1 VKKNPTR
8 LKIALIGSRDECM
21 KFALLLADKPRIE
34 ILLFSPREKDNV
46 RFLRGKVRVL
56 RSLQELKR
64 EKNLNLVINLSQL
77 DVSSVLGK
85 EVNILGEK
93 QARLFYD
100 LLYSSR
106 AQDETDLLEE
116 LEKAYEVI
124 RKNQSEIIKSQEEM
138 ERSLSELFFLHEYFK
153 ALSTSIK
160 LSEVGHLI
168 VDGANGILGAEI
180 SWLYL
185 LEKGAL
191 TFQAAQGYPE
201 DAFCPVLEVGGSFEG
216 RAIEEGTLQE
226 KLTEKGEIY
235 LKSIQNLALKSAY
248 AIPLRTKGETL
259 GVFSIG
265 FTFNRTLTP
274 REKERF
280 ISMAY
285 VSSLALHNA
294 ILHREIEKLS
304 ITDRLTGLYD
314 HAYFQERLAEEVA
327 NAKRYKR
334 KVSLLMLDIDN
345 FKKFN
350 DTFGHPRGDQ
360 VLKKIGEVLREVIRE
375 GDIAARYG
383 GEEFVVILPETAKAE
398 AVRVAERVRRRIERE
413 KFEGNKEF
421 PLVTQSVSVGV
432 ATYPDDALSKG
443 DLIEQADRALYRAKW
458 GGRNKV
464 AVAES
469 ISKEAEKDD
478 DEKGEVEESGKREDT
493 SG

>member
-1 VKKNPTR
+1 M
-8 LKIALIGSRDECM
+8 KIALIGSRDECM
-21 KFALLLADKPRIE
+21 KYSLLLVNKPQVE
-34 ILLFSPREKDNV
+34 ILLFSPTEKKDNV
-46 RFLRGKVRVL
+46 RFLGERIRVL
-56 RSLQELKR
+56 RNLQELKR
-64 EKNLNLVINLSQL
+64 ERDLNLVINLSQL
-77 DVSSVLGK
+77 DISSLLEE

-100 LLYSSR
+100 LLYSSK
-106 AQDETDLLEE
+106 AEGETDLLEE

-124 RKNQSEIIKSQEEM
+124 RKSQSEIIKSQEEM
-138 ERSLSELFFLHEYFK
+138 EKSLSELFFLHEYFK

-160 LSEVGHLI
+160 LSEVSHLI

-185 LEKGAL
+185 LGKGVL

-201 DAFCPVLEVGGSFEG
+201 DAFSLVLSVGESFEG
-216 RAIEEGTLQE
+216 KTIEEGTLQE
-226 KLTEKGEIY
+226 KLAEEGEIY
-235 LKSIQNLALKSAY
+235 LNSIQNLALKSVY
-248 AIPLRTKGETL
+248 AIPLKTKGETI

-265 FTFNRTLTP
+265 FTFNRNLTF
-274 REKERF
+274 RDKERF

-314 HAYFQERLAEEVA
+314 HAYFQERLAQEVA
-327 NAKRYKR
+327 NAQRYKR
-334 KVSLLMLDIDN
+334 KVSLLMLDIDS

-350 DTFGHPRGDQ
+350 DTFGHPKGDQ

-375 GDIAARYG
+375 GDLVARYG
-383 GEEFVVILPETAKAE
+383 GEEFVVVLPETAKSE
-398 AVRVAERVRRRIERE
+398 AVRVADRIRRRIEKE
-413 KFEGNKEF
+413 KFEGNREF
-421 PLVTQSVSVGV
+421 PFVTQSVSIGV

-458 GGRNKV
+458 GGRNRV

-469 ISKEAEKDD
+469 LSKDGEKDD
-478 DEKGEVEESGKREDT
+478 DKKWEVDKGGKKENT
-493 SG
+493 SS

>member
-1 VKKNPTR
+1 
-8 LKIALIGSRDECM
+8 
-21 KFALLLADKPRIE
+21 
-34 ILLFSPREKDNV
+34 
-46 RFLRGKVRVL
+46 
-56 RSLQELKR
+56 
-64 EKNLNLVINLSQL
+64 
-77 DVSSVLGK
+77 
-85 EVNILGEK
+85 
-93 QARLFYD
+93 
-100 LLYSSR
+100 
-106 AQDETDLLEE
+106 
-116 LEKAYEVI
+116 
-124 RKNQSEIIKSQEEM
+124 
-138 ERSLSELFFLHEYFK
+138 
-153 ALSTSIK
+153 
-160 LSEVGHLI
+160 
-168 VDGANGILGAEI
+168 
-180 SWLYL
+180 
-185 LEKGAL
+185 
-191 TFQAAQGYPE
+191 
-201 DAFCPVLEVGGSFEG
+201 
-216 RAIEEGTLQE
+216 
-226 KLTEKGEIY
+226 
-235 LKSIQNLALKSAY
+235 
-248 AIPLRTKGETL
+248 
-259 GVFSIG
+259 
-265 FTFNRTLTP
+265 
-274 REKERF
+274 
-280 ISMAY
+280 MAY